1 MPQDGGERH
10 WAAAYGGNGSA
21 SASMS
26 SLPVG
31 ILGFEAVMSVFGT
44 LNSFFHSF
52 CLTTA
57 FKIIVE
63 KMK

>member
-1 MPQDGGERH
+1 MPQDRGERC
-10 WAAAYGGNGSA
+10 WAAACGGNGSV

-31 ILGFEAVMSVFGT
+31 ILGIEVVMSVFGT